1 MTAKSTPH
9 PRRRALAAVVAI
21 VLAAV
26 STPIAI
32 SSTAHADEISDKKA
46 EAKQIAGQI
55 FDLNEKIEQYA
66 EAANGAQVQ
75 LFGLVQQIAA
85 AQAKV
90 DQAEQDQERHRQQ
103 LMAYAV
109 DAYVYGQPPD
119 QVDVQIDPN
128 GATVDPRNSYLHAA
142 SVNRQQLIDSL
153 RQAEANLKTQIA
165 TLEQAKQA
173 AAAQAEDL
181 KQRQDDAQKAADKLQ
196 SLKSQVDGELA
207 DLVEQAQE
215 AQAAAEREAAKQA
228 AEQGELA
235 APDGGSSSS
244 SSSSSGPSGSP
255 SSSSDPA
262 DNPPVTI
269 YIPSRPI
276 PPGTPPDP
284 DTEGAQKAI
293 DFAKQQL
300 GKPYI
305 WGAAG
310 PDSYDCSGLTMQAWK
325 AGGVTMDHW
334 TGSQYAQTRPIHLSD
349 VQPGDLIFYNQMQH
363 VALYIG
369 DGKIIHAPHAGSTVQ
384 IEDMYYW
391 RTDMAATRPGV
402 GT

>member
-1 MTAKSTPH
+1 MTAKPTQRW
-9 PRRRALAAVVAI
+9 RRRALAAGVAI
-21 VLAAV
+21 LLAAV
-26 STPIAI
+26 TTPFAI

-46 EAKQIAGQI
+46 EAQQIAGQI
-55 FDLNEKIEQYA
+55 FDLNSKIEEYA

-90 DQAEQDQERHRQQ
+90 DQAERDQERHRQQ

-109 DAYVYGQPPD
+109 DAYVYGEPPE
-119 QVDVQIDPN
+119 QVDVHIDPN

-153 RQAEANLKTQIA
+153 KTAEANLKTQITA
-165 TLEQAKQA
+165 LEDAKQA
-173 AAAQAEDL
+173 AAAKAEDL
-181 KQRQDDAQKAADKLQ
+181 KQRQDDAQRAADKLQ
-196 SLKSQVDGELA
+196 GLKSQVDGELA
-207 DLVEQAQE
+207 SLVQQAQE
-215 AQAAAEREAAKQA
+215 AQAAAEREAARQA
-228 AEQGELA
+228 AEQNALGS
-235 APDGGSSSS
+235 PDTGSSSGSSSS
-244 SSSSSGPSGSP
+244 SAPSGSP
-255 SSSSDPA
+255 TSSDPA

-269 YIPSRPI
+269 YVPSRPI
-276 PPGTPPDP
+276 PAGPPPDP

-293 DFAKQQL
+293 QFARDQL

-305 WGAAG
+305 WGAEG
-310 PDSYDCSGLTMQAWK
+310 PDAYDCSGLTMKAWK

-334 TGSQYAQTRPIHLSD
+334 TGSQYAQTRPIRLTD

-391 RTDMAATRPGV
+391 RTNMAATRPGV

>member
-1 MTAKSTPH
+1 MTARSTPN
-9 PRRRALAAVVAI
+9 PRRRALAAIVAI

-46 EAKQIAGQI
+46 EAQQIAGEI
-55 FDLNEKIEQYA
+55 YDLNGKIEQYA

-75 LFGLVQQIAA
+75 LFALVQQIAA
-85 AQAKV
+85 AQTKV
-90 DQAEQDQERHRQQ
+90 DQAERDQEVHRQQ

-109 DAYVYGQPPD
+109 DAYVYGEAPE
-119 QVDVQIDPN
+119 QVDVHIDPN

-153 RQAEANLKTQIA
+153 REAESNLKTQIA

-181 KQRQDDAQKAADKLQ
+181 KQRQDDAQRAADKLQ
-196 SLKSQVDGELA
+196 SVKSQVDGELA
-207 DLVEQAQE
+207 TLVEQAQE

-228 AEQGELA
+228 AQQNELGS
-235 APDGGSSSS
+235 PDNGSSGSSSS
-244 SSSSSGPSGSP
+244 SAPSASP
-255 SSSSDPA
+255 PSSDPA
-262 DNPPVTI
+262 DTPPVTI

-276 PPGTPPDP
+276 PPGPPPDP
-284 DTEGAQKAI
+284 DTAGAQKAI